1 MAKQLNVSLAFTA
14 DTSQA
19 KSQIQSLQTQLDS
32 LTKNAFANSNS
43 LGLTK
48 EIKEATGLVAQ
59 LKTQLQNATNSSGT
73 LDLSK
78 FNDSLKK
85 SQTSIADYK
94 NALIKLGPE
103 GSQAFANLASSITSA
118 EIPLRRSN
126 ALVKEFAT
134 SLANTVRWQLSSSVL
149 HGFMSTMQS
158 AYSYAQNLDKSLTD
172 IQIVTGNNADYMANF
187 ANKAN
192 EAAQALSTTTKQY
205 SDASLIFFQQG
216 LGEDEVLKRT
226 DTTIKMAQA
235 TGDSVD
241 QVSSYL
247 TAIWNNFYDGSE
259 SLEHYADIITKLGA
273 ATASSSSEI
282 AEGIQ
287 QFAGIGKTIGLSYDY
302 ATAAL
307 TTLTANTRQS
317 ATEIGNSLKTIF
329 SRFQGVKLGDTLEDG
344 VDLNKYSNA
353 LKKIGVDIIDVNG
366 EMKDM
371 DNILDETASRWDG
384 LTRAQKMAFAETAAG
399 TMQYTKLVSLM
410 DNWDDMQKNLDFAKN
425 ADGTLEKQ
433 AEIYA
438 DSWEGARKRVRA
450 AAESIYNDLLDENF
464 FKTFDNF
471 LAKMLQGIDGVID
484 GLGGLPGVLSL
495 VGAALTKTF
504 SNQIVAN
511 IENLAYTLK
520 MKTKAG
526 REEVQARRA
535 EANEAL
541 KDKMVTNTDTGTG
554 QAQATAYSTQAKLQ
568 QVMIDNAAKLNAEE
582 QKHAQLLLDI
592 SNAQG
597 QNAIEAGKALDIEKS
612 KTEAMKKNIA
622 LQVSAAGRRY
632 QKNEDGTI
640 KTNDKGESL
649 IVGTEQINNMKA
661 VATELQNMVVET
673 EKLKTL
679 STQLDGIMKSGDNQ
693 AEKTEQA
700 KAALQSYN
708 EVIQNSTQITQ
719 AAKDQFQNMITAL
732 EHGDIT
738 SKEFTDALDVFR
750 TELEYTSAGGDDLT
764 AKVTQLNRALLT
776 CGFTQK
782 EATEFS
788 AGLLT
793 QFGAEGNKAAE
804 LMEKLLALA
813 NGADFTGKKLGEMGK
828 KSASGAQI
836 FTSLSMSVMSTYS
849 VITTFKSTLDA
860 MKDGTFSFS
869 NAMSIAMSAMMAM
882 NSVTSVANALEQTH
896 IVTLIAEKAAIEGVT
911 ASYLVAAGTIGL
923 IIGAI
928 ALITI
933 GIKALINSMK
943 DTTSVEAKLRAA
955 KKATEDQKQAL
966 DDAKQSAEDLKS
978 SFDTYDSIV
987 QTLQDCTKGTDDWNE
1002 ALQGV
1007 NQSVLEILSQY
1018 PELASM
1024 VNDAGEKA
1032 IGRNEETGALE
1043 IAPWAREE
1051 ITRQENQKII
1061 DNQAAYN
1068 QASQTQRNLEV
1079 EKQREDINN
1088 NAYKTVSGIMSG
1100 ANIGNQFDSSSLTGL
1115 NTFLQD
1121 IDWSKFAGMTDVA
1134 NIIDEISSQL
1144 EAENEKL
1151 QKMSQETGIYQDQFN
1166 GLDIETDNGQTV
1178 GEIMANAILSSGLSA
1193 DLNELDTTIQNNN
1206 AITETENQAVA
1217 DMIIANNEDLRN
1229 SKNGQMLAE
1238 SGGKVYQT
1246 LYEDAVNKAVNTLKE
1261 GTDQQ
1266 ADALMK
1272 SFAEAKKLTNDTNFK
1287 YERNKDGGYDVTT
1300 TDPNDSSKTVET
1312 TYTAEQIAAITAAT
1326 DATEAFT
1333 KSLEALSDKITELES
1348 KTNKDGSEKSESQL
1362 KSDGAMASFLASQNL
1377 LGATQSEIKALQEQ
1391 ISSAQSKNGKA
1402 SGMNAFI
1409 DNMFGDGEDGKIS
1422 AETAKKYGYTTGEE
1436 MIEALEEALT
1446 NQSAAWDDVGKDWM
1460 QKVKDTMN
1468 SDDLDLSDLSVKTKQ
1483 ALGDALEKAYEASGS
1498 EGLESA
1504 KKIFQDLKPEEVES
1518 FAGALDNIDFNDT
1531 TPKQFA
1537 AALDDAGVETNFTAE
1552 ELQAFI
1558 DAMTGA
1564 GNATVDLTSKY
1575 VQNKEVID
1583 KLSDGDIISAD
1594 DFDKLDAAYQDYF
1607 VKTLDGTYKLVG
1619 AAEDLQKAV
1628 KDDYIKAFQFQ
1639 NDSLREQNKGY
1650 QTALDR
1656 GNTEQLAKVGGV
1668 NGNDNQIYQQQLD
1681 LLTAIGDQTVVNKG
1695 QLEDWSKDLKYLSPD
1710 EIKAVQEALDATGIS
1725 EQSFTD
1731 AIAANEA
1738 QIHETDLA
1746 ILNSCET
1753 LSELQQRA
1761 QEIGNS
1767 GDMISWQEYGQ
1778 VLQGI
1783 ASQYDNTSDELEK
1796 LKQAQSEYNAEIER
1810 SKDLSEE
1817 EAEQVKQVQDVKMA
1831 AIMAQVE
1838 MATIAGEAANT
1849 YGIDA
1854 DVIEAFIEQVANM
1867 DSYVDATTDD
1877 VAKLGVAYAR
1887 ANEGLNDLCDNAD
1900 KYNEVLKEIA
1910 DNGYAQAITKDTK
1923 NTKAFENSLA
1933 NLLNTSNDTAKALLS
1948 NQKNSDL
1955 LSDALKGNTT
1965 AIKALDKEARKVS
1978 AIEIGVDVDNIT
1990 GGEEA
1995 LDSLLDQIDEMPE
2008 GKEIEVAIYGDD
2020 EAENVLQNLMQ
2031 ELWDSSSSLDDFQNY
2046 LSQLD
2051 LFGDV
2056 VADTEANVNAI
2067 VGTVENAADA
2077 MNQAGYVWVSN
2088 ANGITDGLVNALQ
2101 LETDVGSETDTISTE
2116 GQTETPTPFHPV
2128 ENGSYEVHLP
2138 GGSFSQQDG
2147 GKSFTFTQNEG
2158 TTLKYTGVGWESGNT
2173 ETQTSKEETPVTG
2186 VWVRPRKGG
2195 GAGTATHTNRNVNG
2209 GGGGGRGS
2217 RGGGR
2222 RGGGGGRAT
2231 RRNSEQ
2237 KKQKVT
2243 GSDRYHKLD
2252 KQLNT
2257 LNNQYDKVS
2266 KAKDRAYGKSKLK
2279 LMDQEIK
2286 AQDKI
2291 IAKQK
2296 EYLAAAKKNLDIDR
2310 KRLQNGKTKYT
2321 DSDGQEKTVASG
2333 AKNYLGMEAKF
2344 DKDGNISNYDSL
2356 MEAARKKYNKAVD
2369 EFNKHTTDDE
2379 AAKKAMEA
2387 AKQQYDGFIKW
2398 IEQYEDTKDLIDDK
2412 TQEIIDA
2419 QNELYDKRFEQTQYV
2434 MELKIEVNDS
2444 QLKYLEYQLDNLDDT
2459 AHDVA
2464 EAIGLIGQSVDISEN
2479 KVNAYKSSLYD
2490 MLNNGNHA
2498 SLAGDKKIVDKL
2510 IAGDPKTIEKMSKEN
2525 FTDEEVKQFQT
2536 VMNGLLEE
2544 NKRLKELRESVFE
2557 RMNASFEDGVNK
2569 MDRLIDKTEHLKKV
2583 TQSYGNIV
2591 DLVGRKTLGIDTQM
2605 MKAYND
2611 SIVSQSVNTLEERR
2625 TKMETIQ
2632 SQLESSKKARD
2643 EAAAKGLEEDVKL
2656 WDKTIQQQEEAYES
2670 AQEDFMDSWE
2680 ESLQAARNAFD
2691 NNMKNSIEDFSATI
2705 GGLAGSIDALKEK
2718 WEQAKT
2724 LEEEY
2729 VPEYEKVYQLT
2740 KLTRDINK
2748 SIDETRN
2755 VKAKRQLASLQEEI
2769 VELQQKG
2776 KQLSEYDLKYLQK
2789 RYELKIAEMAL
2800 EDAQNAKSQVRMT
2813 KDSEGNFSYVYTA
2826 DEQQVADAEQSYE
2839 DKLHEM
2845 QQMNADYINKL
2856 QESMINMEAE
2866 QAQKIAEL
2874 SQLYEVGSQEYQDAL
2889 LGLQNYYGKQ
2899 MDYYKGQMENVLGNN
2914 TKLYEEDVKNYGVLT
2929 NNKAMKDEEYI
2940 GKFSQTQL
2948 AIETGYNNLESLQ
2961 SKWVG
2966 ASQNLFNQASGYAKN
2981 YSDDV
2986 NSVMNAA
2993 GTSLEGFKT
3002 KFSDSVGQAKT
3013 DSAALKTQT
3022 TEDAGAIKKAW
3033 GEVEAQ
3039 VKAFE
3044 RQYSTTI
3051 DNICKKNIKLYESL
3065 QKITQGLA
3073 GLESLDDTPD
3083 APSSNGGGG
3092 GNGNGGNPSKEPG
3105 KKKPKDNSDKAEG
3118 VAAAIWLWGDHSGW
3132 GNDPERARKLKE
3144 KGVSAAQAIINAKA
3158 ENGQLYAKYYNRMD
3172 EIRNKYSY
3180 GKFDTGG
3187 YTGDWSGEGRFAML
3201 HQKEIVLNK
3210 DDTENFLKTVDIVRQ
3225 ISDMIDLNAMSASG
3239 GLCSLFAASVNKDN
3253 NILEQNVHITA
3264 EFPNVTN
3271 KDEIL
3276 SAFDNV
3282 VNLASQY
3289 ANRKR

>member
-860 MKDGTFSFS
+860 VKDGTFSFS

-1134 NIIDEISSQL
+1134 KIIDEISSQL

-1537 AALDDAGVETNFTAE
+1537 AALDDAGVETNFTTE

-2158 TTLKYTGVGWESGNT
+2158 TTLKYTGVGWESGNA

-2209 GGGGGRGS
+2209 GGGGGGRGG

-2222 RGGGGGRAT
+2222 RGGGGGRAA

-2419 QNELYDKRFEQTQYV
+2419 QNALYDQRFEKTQYI
-2434 MELKIEVNDS
+2434 MEIKIEINDKK
-2444 QLKYLEYQLDNLDDT
+2444 LEYLEYLLDKVDDS
-2459 AHDVA
+2459 AHDAA
-2464 EAIGLIGQSVDISEN
+2464 EAIKLLGDTAQNALDERKINLQGLN
-2479 KVNAYKSSLYD
+2479 D
-2490 MLNNGNHA
+2490 MFNNGNHKNLEGKGD
-2498 SLAGDKKIVDKL
+2498 LAKKMADGDKK
-2510 IAGDPKTIEKMSKEN
+2510 TIDLLSKEN
-2525 FTDEEVKQFQT
+2525 FSDDEMKQIQD
-2536 VMNGLLEE
+2536 VMSNLLDI
-2544 NKRLKELRESVFE
+2544 NKKLREARQQVFE
-2557 RMNASFEDGVNK
+2557 KMDNAFEDSVDK
-2569 MDRLIDKTEHLKKV
+2569 MDRLIDKQKHIQAMTE
-2583 TQSYGNIV
+2583 SYGNIV
-2591 DLVGRKTLGIDTQM
+2591 DIVGKKSLGITSEM
-2605 MKAYND
+2605 MKTYNANKVKQATNLLAE
-2611 SIVSQSVNTLEERR
+2611 SK
-2625 TKMETIQ
+2625 TKM
-2632 SQLESSKKARD
+2632 D
-2643 EAAAKGLEEDVKL
+2643 
-2656 WDKTIQQQEEAYES
+2656 TIQQQLDAAQAARDRAMKAGHTEDVKMWDES
-2670 AQEDFMDSWE
+2670 IKNMEDELQNAQEDFMSNWE
-2680 ESLQAARNAFD
+2680 NALQAARDAFD
-2691 NNMKNSIEDFSATI
+2691 NNVDNMVDDFSTKI
-2705 GGLAGSIDALKEK
+2705 GGLTGSIAALQEK
-2718 WEQAKT
+2718 WDQSKT

-2729 VPEYEKVYQLT
+2729 VPQYEKIYQLT

-2748 SIDETRN
+2748 SIDETKN
-2755 VKAKRQLASLQEEI
+2755 VKAKRELASLQEEI
-2769 VELQQKG
+2769 NGLQSDSK
-2776 KQLSEYDLKYLQK
+2776 KMSEYDLEYLQK

-2826 DEQQVADAEQSYE
+2826 DEQQVAEAEQSYE

-2845 QQMNADYINKL
+2845 QQMNAEYINTL
-2856 QESMINMEAE
+2856 QENMIKMEQE
-2866 QAQKIAEL
+2866 QAEKIAEL
-2874 SQLYEVGSQEYQDAL
+2874 SELYEVGSQEYQDAL
-2889 LGLQNYYGKQ
+2889 ANLQKYYGEQ
-2899 MDYYKGQMENVLGNN
+2899 LDYYGSQMNNVLSNN
-2914 TKLYEEDVKNYGVLT
+2914 TDLYENDVKRYGELT
-2929 NNKAMKDEEYI
+2929 NNKAMADEKYI
-2940 GKFSQTQL
+2940 GDFSQTQL
-2948 AIETGYNNLESLQ
+2948 SVATGYENMEDLQ
-2961 SKWVG
+2961 DNW
-2966 ASQNLFNQASGYAKN
+2966 NQAAKDMYSQVGQAADDYAIQN
-2981 YSDDV
+2981 ELA
-2986 NSVMNAA
+2986 MEAA
-2993 GTSLEGFKT
+2993 GTTMDDYANTMSNDISQIT
-3002 KFSDSVGQAKT
+3002 T
-3013 DSAALKTQT
+3013 DSDNLR
-3022 TEDAGAIKKAW
+3022 TEMDDTAEQINSDFDTVI
-3033 GEVEAQ
+3033 ES

-3044 RQYSTTI
+3044 DQYSDSI
-3051 DNICKKNIKLYESL
+3051 DAIVQSNEELYESFL
-3065 QKITQGLA
+3065 KVVQAHSKFKAVTNDNKGSD
-3073 GLESLDDTPD
+3073 GDTD
-3083 APSSNGGGG
+3083 GGNNGGQTPTQP
-3092 GNGNGGNPSKEPG
+3092 NKN
-3105 KKKPKDNSDKAEG
+3105 KPKDNSSKAEG
-3118 VAAAIWLWGDHSGW
+3118 VAAAIWIWGDHSGW
-3132 GNDPERARKLKE
+3132 GDDPERARKLKE

-3158 ENGQLYAKYYNRMD
+3158 ENGWLYNKYWDKRF
-3172 EIRNKYSY
+3172 EVRNKYSY

-3239 GLCSLFAASVNKDN
+3239 GLGSLFAASVNKDN
-3253 NILEQNVHITA
+3253 DILEQNVHITA

>member
-134 SLANTVRWQLSSSVL
+134 SLANTVRWQLSSSIL

-192 EAAQALSTTTKQY
+192 EAAQALSTTTKNY

-353 LKKIGVDIIDVNG
+353 LKKVGVDIIDVNG
-366 EMKDM
+366 DMKDM
-371 DNILDETASRWDG
+371 DTILDETASRWDG

-622 LQVSAAGRRY
+622 LQVSAAGKRY

-649 IVGTEQINNMKA
+649 IVSTEQINNMKA

-673 EKLKTL
+673 EKLKSL

-719 AAKDQFQNMITAL
+719 AAKDQFQNMITSL

-764 AKVTQLNRALLT
+764 TKVTQLNRALLT

-793 QFGAEGNKAAE
+793 QFEAEGNKAAE

-813 NGADFTGKKLGEMGK
+813 HGADFTGKKLGEMGK

-860 MKDGTFSFS
+860 VKDGTFSFS

-923 IIGAI
+923 IVGAI

-943 DTTSVEAKLRAA
+943 DTTSVEAKLRVA

-987 QTLQDCTKGTDDWNE
+987 QTLQDCTKGTNDWND

-1051 ITRQENQKII
+1051 ITHQENQKII

-1088 NAYKTVSGIMSG
+1088 NAYKTVSGVMSG
-1100 ANIGNQFDSSSLTGL
+1100 SNIGNQFDSSSLTGL

-1144 EAENEKL
+1144 EVENEKL

-1217 DMIIANNEDLRN
+1217 DMIIANNEGLRN

-1391 ISSAQSKNGKA
+1391 ISSAQSKDGKA

-1409 DNMFGDGEDGKIS
+1409 DNMFGNGEDGKIS

-1436 MIEALEEALT
+1436 MIDALEEALT
-1446 NQSAAWDDVGKDWM
+1446 NQSAAWDDVGKNWM
-1460 QKVKDTMN
+1460 QKVKDAMN

-1537 AALDDAGVETNFTAE
+1537 AALDDAGVETNFTTE

-1558 DAMTGA
+1558 DSMSGA
-1564 GNATVDLTSKY
+1564 GNATKDLTSQY
-1575 VQNKEVID
+1575 AQNKEVVD

-1594 DFDKLDAAYQDYF
+1594 DFNKLDAEYQDYF
-1607 VKTLDGTYKLVG
+1607 ARMLDGTYKLVG
-1619 AAEDLQKAV
+1619 GAEALQQAL
-1628 KDDYIKAFQFQ
+1628 KDDYTKAFKAQ
-1639 NDSLREQNKGY
+1639 NNDLRDENSQIQNTIDSGNVDKLK
-1650 QTALDR
+1650 TA
-1656 GNTEQLAKVGGV
+1656 GGTGQASDFDSSV
-1668 NGNDNQIYQQQLD
+1668 LQQQLD
-1681 LLTAIGDQTVVNKG
+1681 LLTAIGDQEVVNKG
-1695 QLEDWSKDLKYLSPD
+1695 QIEAWQDSIRNGTDIQATLDG
-1710 EIKAVQEALDATGIS
+1710 VQQALDATGVS
-1725 EQSFTD
+1725 ETALND
-1731 AIAANEA
+1731 LMAANEA
-1738 QIHETDLA
+1738 QIHSTDLA
-1746 ILNSCET
+1746 LLNSCDSVNQLNDAYREM
-1753 LSELQQRA
+1753 QA
-1761 QEIGNS
+1761 Q
-1767 GDMISWQEYGQ
+1767 GDSISFEEYGQ
-1778 VLQGI
+1778 ALQNL
-1783 ASQYDNTSDELEK
+1783 ASNYDSCTEALNNYRAALNSGNEEK
-1796 LKQAQSEYNAEIER
+1796 MNAAMYDMQVATGAAENAEKYDMDAER
-1810 SKDLSEE
+1810 IQMMADSYKDYVQTLKSVKSG
-1817 EAEQVKQVQDVKMA
+1817 EADA
-1831 AIMAQVE
+1831 AE
-1838 MATIAGEAANT
+1838 MATDLATRDLRLNEGIEDLYDNWDDYQDILDEVNKCGKENKDVIKKQIAASEDLSDTFVSLRKNTAKLLNTNEDAFGDDFVIDNLDDIKKAAEGDEDALVRLQEAADKEIALQLDNSGVLDT
-1849 YGIDA
+1849 LGLTTDEVANWAANLPEGEINVDEDPYLQKLVWAMQMAGMAQEDIESKLSAMGIDVDLTPLDQSLNDA
-1854 DVIEAFIEQVANM
+1854 VASAGMTGDAMAENLSL
-1867 DSYVDATTDD
+1867 DSTAVTQQIDASDTKQAVGWDATTDMVTAEGSVTNIKQTD
-1877 VAKLGVAYAR
+1877 KGGVEKLG
-1887 ANEGLNDLCDNAD
+1887 DIP
-1900 KYNEVLKEIA
+1900 LKMSFPTVHVTP
-1910 DNGYAQAITKDTK
+1910 Q
-1923 NTKAFENSLA
+1923 KA
-1933 NLLNTSNDTAKALLS
+1933 
-1948 NQKNSDL
+1948 
-1955 LSDALKGNTT
+1955 
-1965 AIKALDKEARKVS
+1965 
-1978 AIEIGVDVDNIT
+1978 
-1990 GGEEA
+1990 
-1995 LDSLLDQIDEMPE
+1995 
-2008 GKEIEVAIYGDD
+2008 
-2020 EAENVLQNLMQ
+2020 
-2031 ELWDSSSSLDDFQNY
+2031 
-2046 LSQLD
+2046 
-2051 LFGDV
+2051 
-2056 VADTEANVNAI
+2056 
-2067 VGTVENAADA
+2067 
-2077 MNQAGYVWVSN
+2077 
-2088 ANGITDGLVNALQ
+2088 
-2101 LETDVGSETDTISTE
+2101 
-2116 GQTETPTPFHPV
+2116 
-2128 ENGSYEVHLP
+2128 
-2138 GGSFSQQDG
+2138 
-2147 GKSFTFTQNEG
+2147 
-2158 TTLKYTGVGWESGNT
+2158 
-2173 ETQTSKEETPVTG
+2173 EETEEKTLTAPALEVKSAHKTS
-2186 VWVRPRKGG
+2186 GG
-2195 GAGTATHTNRNVNG
+2195 NISHANSSGGRAARGGG
-2209 GGGGGRGS
+2209 GGGGGRRGGG
-2217 RGGGR
+2217 GGGR
-2222 RGGGGGRAT
+2222 RGGGGGRAA

-2237 KKQKVT
+2237 MKKP
-2243 GSDRYHKLD
+2243 SEEIERYHTIG
-2252 KQLNT
+2252 KQLDSLT
-2257 LNNQYDKVS
+2257 KQYDKIS
-2266 KAKDRAYGKSKLK
+2266 KAKDRAYGTSKVK
-2279 LMDQEIK
+2279 LMDQEIAK
-2286 AQDKI
+2286 QKQI

-2296 EYLAAAKKNLDIDR
+2296 EYLKAAKENLKLDKKN
-2310 KRLQNGKTKYT
+2310 LQNGKTKYV
-2321 DSDGQEKTVASG
+2321 DSNGNQQTIASG
-2333 AKNYLGMEAKF
+2333 AKNYLGKSALF
-2344 DKDGNISNYDSL
+2344 DKDGNITNYEEL
-2356 MEAARKKYNKAVD
+2356 MKAAVKKYNDAVK
-2369 EFNKHTTDDE
+2369 EFNQHTTDDE
-2379 AAKKAMEA
+2379 AAKAQFEV
-2387 AKQQYDGFIKW
+2387 AKQQYEGFTGWLK
-2398 IEQYEDTKDLIDDK
+2398 QYEETNELIADK
-2412 TQEIIDA
+2412 AQDVIDA
-2419 QNELYDKRFEQTQYV
+2419 ENELYDQRFEKTQYI
-2434 MELKIEVNDS
+2434 MEIKIEVNDKK
-2444 QLKYLEYQLDNLDDT
+2444 LEYLEYLLDKVDDS
-2459 AHDVA
+2459 AHDAA
-2464 EAIGLIGQSVDISEN
+2464 EAIKLLGDTVQNALDERKINLQGLN
-2479 KVNAYKSSLYD
+2479 D
-2490 MLNNGNHA
+2490 MFNNGNHKNLEGKGD
-2498 SLAGDKKIVDKL
+2498 LAKKMADGDKN
-2510 IAGDPKTIEKMSKEN
+2510 TIDLLSKEN
-2525 FTDEEVKQFQT
+2525 FSDDEMKQIQD
-2536 VMNGLLEE
+2536 VMSNLLDI
-2544 NKRLKELRESVFE
+2544 NKKLREARQQVFE
-2557 RMNASFEDGVNK
+2557 KMDDAFEDSVDK
-2569 MDRLIDKTEHLKKV
+2569 MDRLIDKQKHIQAMTE
-2583 TQSYGNIV
+2583 SYGNIV
-2591 DLVGRKTLGIDTQM
+2591 DIVGKKSLGITSEM
-2605 MKAYND
+2605 MKTYNANKVKQATNLLAE
-2611 SIVSQSVNTLEERR
+2611 SK
-2625 TKMETIQ
+2625 TKM
-2632 SQLESSKKARD
+2632 D
-2643 EAAAKGLEEDVKL
+2643 
-2656 WDKTIQQQEEAYES
+2656 TIQQQLDAAQAARDRAMKAGHTEDVKMWDES
-2670 AQEDFMDSWE
+2670 IKNMEDELQNAQEDFMSNWE
-2680 ESLQAARNAFD
+2680 DALQAARDAFD
-2691 NNMKNSIEDFSATI
+2691 NNVDNMVDDFSTKI
-2705 GGLAGSIDALKEK
+2705 GGLTGSIAALQEK
-2718 WEQAKT
+2718 WDQSKT

-2729 VPEYEKVYQLT
+2729 VPQYEKIYQLT

-2748 SIDETRN
+2748 SIDETKN
-2755 VKAKRQLASLQEEI
+2755 VKAKRELASLQEEI
-2769 VELQQKG
+2769 NGLQSDSK
-2776 KQLSEYDLKYLQK
+2776 KMSEYDLEYLQK

-2826 DEQQVADAEQSYE
+2826 DEQQVAEAEQSYE

-2845 QQMNADYINKL
+2845 QRMNAEYINTL
-2856 QESMINMEAE
+2856 QENMIKMEQE
-2866 QAQKIAEL
+2866 QAEKIAEL
-2874 SQLYEVGSQEYQDAL
+2874 SELYEVGSQEYQDAL
-2889 LGLQNYYGKQ
+2889 ANLQKYYGEQ
-2899 MDYYKGQMENVLGNN
+2899 LDYYGSQMNNVLSNN
-2914 TKLYEEDVKNYGVLT
+2914 TNLYENDVKRYGELT
-2929 NNKAMKDEEYI
+2929 NNKAMADEKYI
-2940 GKFSQTQL
+2940 GDFSQTQL
-2948 AIETGYNNLESLQ
+2948 SVATGYENMEDLQ
-2961 SKWVG
+2961 DNW
-2966 ASQNLFNQASGYAKN
+2966 NQAAKDMYSQVGQAADDYATQN
-2981 YSDDV
+2981 ELA
-2986 NSVMNAA
+2986 MEAA
-2993 GTSLEGFKT
+2993 GTTMDDYANTMSNDISQIT
-3002 KFSDSVGQAKT
+3002 T
-3013 DSAALKTQT
+3013 DSDNLR
-3022 TEDAGAIKKAW
+3022 TEMDDTAEQINSDFDTVI
-3033 GEVEAQ
+3033 ES

-3044 RQYSTTI
+3044 DQYSDSI
-3051 DNICKKNIKLYESL
+3051 DAIVQSNEELYESFL
-3065 QKITQGLA
+3065 KVVQAHSKFKAVTNDNKGSD
-3073 GLESLDDTPD
+3073 GDTD
-3083 APSSNGGGG
+3083 VGNNGGQTPTQP
-3092 GNGNGGNPSKEPG
+3092 NKN
-3105 KKKPKDNSDKAEG
+3105 KPKDNSSKAEG
-3118 VAAAIWLWGDHSGW
+3118 VAAAIWIWGDHSGW
-3132 GNDPERARKLKE
+3132 GDDPERARKLKE

-3158 ENGQLYAKYYNRMD
+3158 ENGWLYNKYWDKRF
-3172 EIRNKYSY
+3172 EVRNKYSY

-3239 GLCSLFAASVNKDN
+3239 GLGSLFAASVNKDN
-3253 NILEQNVHITA
+3253 DILEQNVHITA

>member
-14 DTSQA
+14 DTGQA
-19 KSQIQSLQTQLDS
+19 KAQIQDLQSQ
-32 LTKNAFANSNS
+32 LTKLATLNKPNNTNGFMMTSE
-43 LGLTK
+43 L
-48 EIKEATGLVAQ
+48 KEAAKAAQDLKNKLQAATDVNTGKLN
-59 LKTQLQNATNSSGT
+59 LDT
-73 LDLSK
+73 LSQSLSK
-78 FNDSLKK
+78 SGKSLETYRK
-85 SQTSIADYK
+85 
-94 NALIKLGPE
+94 ALSNLGPA
-103 GSQAFANLASSITSA
+103 GDQAFASLATSIQKA
-118 EIPLRRSN
+118 EVPLKTTN
-126 ALVKEFAT
+126 KLLDEFKT
-134 SLANTVRWQLSSSVL
+134 SLANTVRWQLSSSML
-149 HGFMSTMQS
+149 HGFLGSLQS
-158 AYSYAQNLDKSLTD
+158 AFSYAQNLNKSLTD
-172 IQIVTGNNADYMANF
+172 IQIVTGNSSDYMANF
-187 ANKAN
+187 AEEANK
-192 EAAQALSTTTKQY
+192 AAQALSTTTKNY

-216 LGEDEVLKRT
+216 LNDDEVAKRT
-226 DTTIKMAQA
+226 ETTIKMAQA
-235 TGDSVD
+235 TGDNVD

-282 AEGIQ
+282 AEGLQ
-287 QFAGIGKTIGLSYDY
+287 QFAGIGNTIGLSYDY

-353 LKKIGVDIIDVNG
+353 LKKVGVDIIDVNG
-366 EMKDM
+366 DMKDM
-371 DNILDETASRWDG
+371 DTILDETADHWGG
-384 LTRAQKMAFAETAAG
+384 LSRAQKMAFAETAAG
-399 TMQYTKLVSLM
+399 TMQYTKLVALM
-410 DNWDDMQKNLDFAKN
+410 DHWDDMKQNLAFAQD
-425 ADGTLEKQ
+425 ADGTLDEQ

-438 DSWEGARKRVRA
+438 ESWEAAQKRVRA
-450 AAESIYNDLLDENF
+450 AWEAIWNDLINDDFFITLLDGAE
-464 FKTFDNF
+464 DA
-471 LAKMLQGIDGVID
+471 LHAIDDIIDSMGGLRGVI
-484 GLGGLPGVLSL
+484 LL
-495 VGAALTKTF
+495 VGNALTTVFSKEIAGEINRLAGNIRISTGAAKENSTKLKQDA
-504 SNQIVAN
+504 SNQIR
-511 IENLAYTLK
+511 K
-520 MKTKAG
+520 MTSDSVDSSTG
-526 REEVQARRA
+526 
-535 EANEAL
+535 EA
-541 KDKMVTNTDTGTG
+541 MNTV
-554 QAQATAYSTQAKLQ
+554 YSTQANLQ
-568 QVMIDNAAKLNAEE
+568 DQLIAKADQLSAERKE
-582 QKHAQLLLDI
+582 ELQGLLDI
-592 SNAQG
+592 NSALG
-597 QNAIEAGKALDIEKS
+597 QEIILSGKAADAAKRQVKNQQELLAGKMRRAGVAGANDKLDNFTSRMESVGKLKANSSNVLESLEKTSEQIKNNVDEASKISLAPLESSFSRMKNAAMGIESQLTKESSTDLMATIEKAENMVKAGKDETGKWFEPS
-612 KTEAMKKNIA
+612 KEDLQEMITYLQHIQSLTDEANDNIMNKAPGTEETRAAVENLGDEAFLAGQKIEQASQQNDHYVESSDN
-622 LQVSAAGRRY
+622 VSDSINDTTGSFSDFG
-632 QKNEDGTI
+632 QKAITVANTITTTIMVVTNLSSAISNLSNSDMSWGERITGLLGTI
-640 KTNDKGESL
+640 LTMAPIVISNIVQIKATFGGLSGLIGALKGDFLSL
-649 IVGTEQINNMKA
+649 GSAIAG
-661 VATELQNMVVET
+661 VV
-673 EKLKTL
+673 
-679 STQLDGIMKSGDNQ
+679 
-693 AEKTEQA
+693 
-700 KAALQSYN
+700 
-708 EVIQNSTQITQ
+708 
-719 AAKDQFQNMITAL
+719 
-732 EHGDIT
+732 
-738 SKEFTDALDVFR
+738 
-750 TELEYTSAGGDDLT
+750 
-764 AKVTQLNRALLT
+764 
-776 CGFTQK
+776 
-782 EATEFS
+782 
-788 AGLLT
+788 
-793 QFGAEGNKAAE
+793 
-804 LMEKLLALA
+804 
-813 NGADFTGKKLGEMGK
+813 
-828 KSASGAQI
+828 
-836 FTSLSMSVMSTYS
+836 
-849 VITTFKSTLDA
+849 TT
-860 MKDGTFSFS
+860 
-869 NAMSIAMSAMMAM
+869 I
-882 NSVTSVANALEQTH
+882 
-896 IVTLIAEKAAIEGVT
+896 
-911 ASYLVAAGTIGL
+911 AGTIGVVATVTL
-923 IIGAI
+923 GLAALATVIGAI
-928 ALITI
+928 IVIANRPISL
-933 GIKALINSMK
+933 KEQL
-943 DTTSVEAKLRAA
+943 EE
-955 KKATEDQKQAL
+955 ATEAANQAKQGL
-966 DDAKQSAEDLKS
+966 QDAKTAAQDLETAFS
-978 SFDTYDSIV
+978 GYD
-987 QTLQDCTKGTDDWNE
+987 
-1002 ALQGV
+1002 
-1007 NQSVLEILSQY
+1007 SVLETLNSCTQGTQEWRDALLGVNESVIDILSNAPQ
-1018 PELASM
+1018 LASM
-1024 VNDAGEKA
+1024 TNDAGESA
-1032 IGRNEETGALE
+1032 IYRDEKGALA
-1043 IAPWAREE
+1043 IHDWAREQVTHNANQEKINAQAAVYQTDQNKRDLQEQQDYQDIVNKLYGESIGQAFLDAVQDNVVDLKELVGKTTDEMVDYMKDNIKETDSFKNSNVNEEQLTTELQDVVE
-1051 ITRQENQKII
+1051 ILSSSGILSDLQELQNTISVNAKTKDTENQALANMLIANNPELSKSKYA
-1061 DNQAAYN
+1061 DVLSESGGDVYKNAYN
-1068 QASQTQRNLEV
+1068 
-1079 EKQREDINN
+1079 D
-1088 NAYKTVSGIMSG
+1088 AYKDALNNITDREGITGDTGTKNAIETM
-1100 ANIGNQFDSSSLTGL
+1100 AKYASLTGL
-1115 NTFLQD
+1115 DKDDNYEVSD
-1121 IDWSKFAGMTDVA
+1121 YKRNGDV
-1134 NIIDEISSQL
+1134 EI
-1144 EAENEKL
+1144 
-1151 QKMSQETGIYQDQFN
+1151 QKTGD
-1166 GLDIETDNGQTV
+1166 D
-1178 GEIMANAILSSGLSA
+1178 GE
-1193 DLNELDTTIQNNN
+1193 
-1206 AITETENQAVA
+1206 
-1217 DMIIANNEDLRN
+1217 
-1229 SKNGQMLAE
+1229 
-1238 SGGKVYQT
+1238 
-1246 LYEDAVNKAVNTLKE
+1246 
-1261 GTDQQ
+1261 
-1266 ADALMK
+1266 
-1272 SFAEAKKLTNDTNFK
+1272 
-1287 YERNKDGGYDVTT
+1287 VTT
-1300 TDPNDSSKTVET
+1300 DTIK
-1312 TYTAEQIAAITAAT
+1312 AEVIASLVAASEAT
-1326 DATEAFT
+1326 DKFT
-1333 KSLEALSDKITELES
+1333 ASLDALSDKISELES
-1348 KTNKDGSEKSESQL
+1348 NKNKDSSEKSESQQ
-1362 KSDGAMASFLASQNL
+1362 KSDNAMASFLTSQDL
-1377 LGATQSEIKALQEQ
+1377 LDATQSEIAALKEQ
-1391 ISSAQSKNGKA
+1391 MKNATAKDGTK
-1402 SGMNAFI
+1402 GEGAFI
-1409 DNMFGDGEDGKIS
+1409 DNMFGDGKDGKIS
-1422 AETAKKYGYTTGEE
+1422 DETAQKYGYETGQE
-1436 MIEALEEALT
+1436 MISAIQQAIQD
-1446 NQSAAWDDVGKDWM
+1446 QSDAWGDIGKGWM
-1460 QKVKDTMN
+1460 KTVQDAMDPEKGG
-1468 SDDLDLSDLSVKTKQ
+1468 LDLSELSVNEKK
-1483 ALGDALEKAYEASGS
+1483 AIGDALNTAFKNEGS
-1498 EGLESA
+1498 EGLEAA
-1504 KKIFQDLKPEEVES
+1504 KNLLSDLPTDKISE
-1518 FAGALDNIDFNDT
+1518 FANVITDIPFDST
-1531 TPKQFA
+1531 TPSEFA
-1537 AALDDAGVETNFTAE
+1537 KTLSDAGIKTNATTE

-1558 DAMTGA
+1558 DAMSGA
-1564 GNATVDLTSKY
+1564 GNVTKDLTSQYAK
-1575 VQNKEVID
+1575 NKEVVD

-1594 DFDKLDAAYQDYF
+1594 DFNKLDAEYQDYF
-1607 VKTLDGTYKLVG
+1607 TRMLDGTYKLVG
-1619 AAEDLQKAV
+1619 GAEALQQAL
-1628 KDDYIKAFQFQ
+1628 KDDYTKAFKAQ
-1639 NDSLREQNKGY
+1639 NNDLRDENSQIQNTIDSDNVDRLK
-1650 QTALDR
+1650 TA
-1656 GNTEQLAKVGGV
+1656 GGTGQASDFDSTV
-1668 NGNDNQIYQQQLD
+1668 LQQQLD
-1681 LLTAIGDQTVVNKG
+1681 LLTAIGDQEVVNKG
-1695 QLEDWSKDLKYLSPD
+1695 QIEAWQDSIRNGTDIQATLDG
-1710 EIKAVQEALDATGIS
+1710 VQQALDATGVS
-1725 EQSFTD
+1725 ETALND
-1731 AIAANEA
+1731 LMAANEA
-1738 QIHETDLA
+1738 QIHSTDLA
-1746 ILNSCET
+1746 LLNSCDSVNQLNDTYREM
-1753 LSELQQRA
+1753 QA
-1761 QEIGNS
+1761 Q
-1767 GDMISWQEYGQ
+1767 GDSISFEEYGQ
-1778 VLQGI
+1778 ALQNL
-1783 ASQYDNTSDELEK
+1783 ASNYDSCTEALNNYRAALNSGNEEK
-1796 LKQAQSEYNAEIER
+1796 MNAAMYDMQVATGAAENAEKYDMDAER
-1810 SKDLSEE
+1810 IQMMADSYKDYVQTLDSVKSG
-1817 EAEQVKQVQDVKMA
+1817 EADA
-1831 AIMAQVE
+1831 AE
-1838 MATIAGEAANT
+1838 MATDLATRDLRLNEGIEDLYDNWDDYQDILDEVNKCGKENKDTIKQQISASEDLSDTFVSLRKNTAKLLNTNEDTFGDDFIIDNLDDIKAAAEGDEDALVRLQEAADKEIALQLDNSGVLDT
-1849 YGIDA
+1849 LGLTTDEVANWAANLPEGEINVDEDPYLQKLVWAMQMAGMAQEDIESKLSAMGIDVDLTPLDQSLNDA
-1854 DVIEAFIEQVANM
+1854 VASAGMTGDAMAENLSLDSTAVTQQVDASDTKTAVGWN
-1867 DSYVDATTDD
+1867 ATTDM
-1877 VAKLGVAYAR
+1877 V
-1887 ANEGLNDLCDNAD
+1887 
-1900 KYNEVLKEIA
+1900 
-1910 DNGYAQAITKDTK
+1910 
-1923 NTKAFENSLA
+1923 
-1933 NLLNTSNDTAKALLS
+1933 
-1948 NQKNSDL
+1948 
-1955 LSDALKGNTT
+1955 
-1965 AIKALDKEARKVS
+1965 
-1978 AIEIGVDVDNIT
+1978 
-1990 GGEEA
+1990 
-1995 LDSLLDQIDEMPE
+1995 
-2008 GKEIEVAIYGDD
+2008 
-2020 EAENVLQNLMQ
+2020 EAEGSVTNIKQTDKGGV
-2031 ELWDSSSSLDDFQNY
+2031 E
-2046 LSQLD
+2046 SQGEIPLKMS
-2051 LFGDV
+2051 FPTV
-2056 VADTEANVNAI
+2056 HVTPQKEEETEEKTLTAP
-2067 VGTVENAADA
+2067 
-2077 MNQAGYVWVSN
+2077 
-2088 ANGITDGLVNALQ
+2088 ALQ
-2101 LETDVGSETDTISTE
+2101 VKSAHKTS
-2116 GQTETPTPFHPV
+2116 
-2128 ENGSYEVHLP
+2128 
-2138 GGSFSQQDG
+2138 G
-2147 GKSFTFTQNEG
+2147 GKISHANS
-2158 TTLKYTGVGWESGNT
+2158 SGGRAAAAKPK
-2173 ETQTSKEETPVTG
+2173 S
-2186 VWVRPRKGG
+2186 
-2195 GAGTATHTNRNVNG
+2195 
-2209 GGGGGRGS
+2209 GGGGGRRGPRSSGS
-2217 RGGGR
+2217 Q
-2222 RGGGGGRAT
+2222 RAA

-2237 KKQKVT
+2237 YKKPK
-2243 GSDRYHKLD
+2243 DEIERYHTIG
-2252 KQLNT
+2252 KQLDS
-2257 LNNQYDKVS
+2257 LSKQYDKIS

-2279 LMDQEIK
+2279 LMDQEIAK
-2286 AQDKI
+2286 QKQI

-2296 EYLAAAKKNLDIDR
+2296 EYLKAAKRNLAID
-2310 KRLQNGKTKYT
+2310 KKHLQNGKTSYT
-2321 DSDGQEKTVASG
+2321 DANGKKQTVASG
-2333 AKNYLGMEAKF
+2333 AKNYLGMDAKF
-2344 DKDGNISNYDSL
+2344 GADGTLNNYEEL
-2356 MEAARKKYNKAVD
+2356 MKAAIAKYNAAVK
-2369 EFNKHTTDDE
+2369 EFNQHNTDDE
-2379 AAKKAMEA
+2379 AAKLKMEA
-2387 AKQQYDGFIKW
+2387 AKQQYESFVDWVK
-2398 IEQYEDTKDLIDDK
+2398 QYEETNELVRDK
-2412 TQEIIDA
+2412 AQEIIDA
-2419 QNELYDKRFEQTQYV
+2419 ENELYDKRFEQTQYV

-3033 GEVEAQ
+3033 GEVEVQ

-3239 GLCSLFAASVNKDN
+3239 GLGSLFAASVNKDN

>member
-118 EIPLRRSN
+118 EIPLKRSN

-134 SLANTVRWQLSSSVL
+134 SLANTARWQLSSSIL
-149 HGFMSTMQS
+149 HGFISTMQS

-425 ADGTLEKQ
+425 ADGTLEEQ

-438 DSWEGARKRVRA
+438 DSWEGARKRIRA

-541 KDKMVTNTDTGTG
+541 KDKMVTNTDTSTG

-612 KTEAMKKNIA
+612 KTEEMKKNIA
-622 LQVSAAGRRY
+622 LQVSAAGKRY
-632 QKNEDGTI
+632 QKNEDGTT

-708 EVIQNSTQITQ
+708 EVVQNSTQITQ

-782 EATEFS
+782 EATKFS

-813 NGADFTGKKLGEMGK
+813 NGADFAGKKLGEMGK

-860 MKDGTFSFS
+860 VKDGTFSFS
-869 NAMSIAMSAMMAM
+869 NAMSIAMSAMMAI

-911 ASYLVAAGTIGL
+911 ASYLVAAGAMGL
-923 IIGAI
+923 IVGAI

-1079 EKQREDINN
+1079 KKQREDINN
-1088 NAYKTVSGIMSG
+1088 NTYKTVSGIMSG
-1100 ANIGNQFDSSSLTGL
+1100 SNISTQFDSSSLTGL

-1362 KSDGAMASFLASQNL
+1362 KSDGAMASFLTSQNL

-1436 MIEALEEALT
+1436 MMEALEEALT

-1460 QKVKDTMN
+1460 QKVKDAMN

-1537 AALDDAGVETNFTAE
+1537 AALDDAGVETNFTTE

-1558 DAMTGA
+1558 DAMSGA
-1564 GNATVDLTSKY
+1564 GNATKDLTSQYAK
-1575 VQNKEVID
+1575 NKEVID
-1583 KLSDGDIISAD
+1583 KLSDGDTISAD
-1594 DFDKLDAAYQDYF
+1594 DFNELDAEYQDYF
-1607 VKTLDGTYKLVG
+1607 ARMLDGTYKLVG
-1619 AAEDLQKAV
+1619 GAEALQQAL
-1628 KDDYIKAFQFQ
+1628 KDDYTKAFKAQ
-1639 NDSLREQNKGY
+1639 NNDLRDEN
-1650 QTALDR
+1650 
-1656 GNTEQLAKVGGV
+1656 
-1668 NGNDNQIYQQQLD
+1668 NQIQNTIDSGNVDKLKTAGGTGQASDFDSSVLQQQLD
-1681 LLTAIGDQTVVNKG
+1681 LLTAIGDQEVVNKG
-1695 QLEDWSKDLKYLSPD
+1695 Q
-1710 EIKAVQEALDATGIS
+1710 IKEWQDSIRDGTDIQATLDGVQQALDATGIS
-1725 EQSFTD
+1725 ETALND
-1731 AIAANEA
+1731 LMAANEA
-1738 QIHETDLA
+1738 QIHSTDLA
-1746 ILNSCET
+1746 LLNSCDSVNQLNDAYREM
-1753 LSELQQRA
+1753 QA
-1761 QEIGNS
+1761 Q
-1767 GDMISWQEYGQ
+1767 GDSISFEEYGQ
-1778 VLQGI
+1778 ALQALAGN
-1783 ASQYDNTSDELEK
+1783 YDSCTEALNNYRAALNSGNEEK
-1796 LKQAQSEYNAEIER
+1796 MNAAMYDLQVAAGAAENAEKYDMDAER
-1810 SKDLSEE
+1810 IQLMADSYKDYVQTLKSVQSG
-1817 EAEQVKQVQDVKMA
+1817 EADA
-1831 AIMAQVE
+1831 AE
-1838 MATIAGEAANT
+1838 MATDLATRDLRLNEGIEDLYDNWDDYQDILDEVNRCGKENKDVIKKQIAASEDLSDTFASLRKNTAKLLNTNEDAFGDDFVIDNLDDIKAAAEGDEDALVRLQKAADKEIAIQLDDSGVTDILGQSADEIADWAANLPEGELELKEEQ
-1849 YGIDA
+1849 YLQQLVWAMQMAGMAQDDIESKLSGMGIDVDLTPLDQSLNDAIASAGTTGDAMA
-1854 DVIEAFIEQVANM
+1854 DNLSL
-1867 DSYVDATTDD
+1867 DSTAVTQKVDASDTKQAVGWDATTDMVTAEGSVTNIKQTD
-1877 VAKLGVAYAR
+1877 KGGVEKLGDIPLRMSFPTVHVTPQKQ
-1887 ANEGLNDLCDNAD
+1887 EETEEKTL
-1900 KYNEVLKEIA
+1900 
-1910 DNGYAQAITKDTK
+1910 
-1923 NTKAFENSLA
+1923 
-1933 NLLNTSNDTAKALLS
+1933 TA
-1948 NQKNSDL
+1948 
-1955 LSDALKGNTT
+1955 
-1965 AIKALDKEARKVS
+1965 
-1978 AIEIGVDVDNIT
+1978 
-1990 GGEEA
+1990 
-1995 LDSLLDQIDEMPE
+1995 P
-2008 GKEIEVAIYGDD
+2008 
-2020 EAENVLQNLMQ
+2020 
-2031 ELWDSSSSLDDFQNY
+2031 
-2046 LSQLD
+2046 
-2051 LFGDV
+2051 
-2056 VADTEANVNAI
+2056 
-2067 VGTVENAADA
+2067 
-2077 MNQAGYVWVSN
+2077 
-2088 ANGITDGLVNALQ
+2088 ALQ
-2101 LETDVGSETDTISTE
+2101 VKSAHKTSGGNIS
-2116 GQTETPTPFHPV
+2116 HA
-2128 ENGSYEVHLP
+2128 NSS
-2138 GGSFSQQDG
+2138 GG
-2147 GKSFTFTQNEG
+2147 
-2158 TTLKYTGVGWESGNT
+2158 
-2173 ETQTSKEETPVTG
+2173 
-2186 VWVRPRKGG
+2186 RAAR
-2195 GAGTATHTNRNVNG
+2195 G
-2209 GGGGGRGS
+2209 GGGG
-2217 RGGGR
+2217 GGGR
-2222 RGGGGGRAT
+2222 RGGGGGRRGGGGGGRAA

-2237 KKQKVT
+2237 MKKPK
-2243 GSDRYHKLD
+2243 DEIERYHTIS
-2252 KQLNT
+2252 KQLDSLT
-2257 LNNQYDKVS
+2257 KQYDKVS
-2266 KAKDRAYGKSKLK
+2266 KAKDRAYGTSKVK
-2279 LMDQEIK
+2279 LMDQEIAK
-2286 AQDKI
+2286 QKQI

-2296 EYLAAAKKNLDIDR
+2296 EYLKAAKKNLAIDK

-2321 DSDGQEKTVASG
+2321 DSNGNQQTVASG
-2333 AKNYLGMEAKF
+2333 AQNYLGKSALF
-2344 DKDGNISNYDSL
+2344 DKDGNITNYKEL
-2356 MEAARKKYNKAVD
+2356 MKAAVKKYNDAVK
-2369 EFNKHTTDDE
+2369 EFNQHTTDDE
-2379 AAKKAMEA
+2379 AAKARFEA
-2387 AKQQYDGFIKW
+2387 AKQQYEGFTGWLK
-2398 IEQYEDTKDLIDDK
+2398 QYEETNELIADK
-2412 TQEIIDA
+2412 AQDVIDA
-2419 QNELYDKRFEQTQYV
+2419 ENELYDQRFEKTQYI
-2434 MELKIEVNDS
+2434 MEIKIEVNDKK
-2444 QLKYLEYQLDNLDDT
+2444 LEYLEYLLDKVDDS
-2459 AHDVA
+2459 AHDAA
-2464 EAIGLIGQSVDISEN
+2464 EAIKLLGDTAQNALDERKINLQGLN
-2479 KVNAYKSSLYD
+2479 D
-2490 MLNNGNHA
+2490 MFNNGNHKNLEGKGD
-2498 SLAGDKKIVDKL
+2498 LAKKMATGDKKTIALLSKEHFSDDEMKQIQDVMSNLLDINKKL
-2510 IAGDPKTIEKMSKEN
+2510 REAREQVFEKM
-2525 FTDEEVKQFQT
+2525 DD
-2536 VMNGLLEE
+2536 
-2544 NKRLKELRESVFE
+2544 
-2557 RMNASFEDGVNK
+2557 AFEDGVDK
-2569 MDRLIDKTEHLKKV
+2569 MDRLIDKQKHIQTMTE
-2583 TQSYGNIV
+2583 SYGNIV
-2591 DLVGRKTLGIDTQM
+2591 DIVGKKSLGITSQM
-2605 MKAYND
+2605 MKTYNANKVKQATD
-2611 SIVSQSVNTLEERR
+2611 LLAESK
-2625 TKMETIQ
+2625 TKM
-2632 SQLESSKKARD
+2632 D
-2643 EAAAKGLEEDVKL
+2643 
-2656 WDKTIQQQEEAYES
+2656 TIQQQLDAAQAARDKAMKAGHTEDVKMWDKSIENMEDELQN
-2670 AQEDFMDSWE
+2670 AQEDFMSNWE
-2680 ESLQAARNAFD
+2680 DALQAARDAFD
-2691 NNMKNSIEDFSATI
+2691 NNVDNMVDDFSTKV
-2705 GGLAGSIDALKEK
+2705 GGLTGSIAALQEK
-2718 WEQAKT
+2718 WDQSKT

-2729 VPEYEKVYQLT
+2729 VPQYEKIYQLT

-2748 SIDETRN
+2748 SIDETKN
-2755 VKAKRQLASLQEEI
+2755 VKAKRELASLQEEI
-2769 VELQQKG
+2769 NGLQSDSK
-2776 KQLSEYDLKYLQK
+2776 KMSEYDLEYLQK

-2826 DEQQVADAEQSYE
+2826 DEQQVAEAEQSYE

-2845 QQMNADYINKL
+2845 QQMNAEYINTL
-2856 QESMINMEAE
+2856 QENMIKMEQE
-2866 QAQKIAEL
+2866 QAEKIAEL
-2874 SQLYEVGSQEYQDAL
+2874 SELYEVGSKEYQDAL
-2889 LGLQNYYGKQ
+2889 ANLQKYYGEQLGYYGSQ
-2899 MDYYKGQMENVLGNN
+2899 MNNVLSNN
-2914 TKLYEEDVKNYGVLT
+2914 TDLYENDVKRYGELT
-2929 NNKAMKDEEYI
+2929 DNKAMADEKYI
-2940 GKFSQTQL
+2940 GDFSQTQL
-2948 AIETGYNNLESLQ
+2948 SVATGYENMEDLQ
-2961 SKWVG
+2961 DNWNTAAKDMYSQVG
-2966 ASQNLFNQASGYAKN
+2966 QAADDYAAQNELA
-2981 YSDDV
+2981 
-2986 NSVMNAA
+2986 MEAA
-2993 GTSLEGFKT
+2993 GTTMDDYANTMST
-3002 KFSDSVGQAKT
+3002 DVAQMTT
-3013 DSAALKTQT
+3013 DSDNLR
-3022 TEDAGAIKKAW
+3022 
-3033 GEVEAQ
+3033 GEMDDTAEQINTDFNTVVDS

-3044 RQYSTTI
+3044 EQYSDSI
-3051 DNICKKNIKLYESL
+3051 EAIVKSNEELYESFL
-3065 QKITQGLA
+3065 KVVQAHSQFKAVTSDNKGSD
-3073 GLESLDDTPD
+3073 GDT
-3083 APSSNGGGG
+3083 GG
-3092 GNGNGGNPSKEPG
+3092 GNKGDTPKQPKQ
-3105 KKKPKDNSDKAEG
+3105 KKKKDNSDKAEG
-3118 VAAAIWLWGDHSGW
+3118 VAAAIWIWGDHSGW
-3132 GNDPERARKLKE
+3132 GDDPERARKLQE
-3144 KGVSAAQAIINAKA
+3144 KGVTGAQAIINAKA
-3158 ENGQLYAKYYNRMD
+3158 ENGWLYNKYWDKRF
-3172 EIRNKYSY
+3172 EVRSKYSY

-3239 GLCSLFAASVNKDN
+3239 GLGSLFAASVNKDN
-3253 NILEQNVHITA
+3253 GVLEQNVHITA
-3264 EFPNVTN
+3264 EFPNATN

>member
-73 LDLSK
+73 LDLSR

-134 SLANTVRWQLSSSVL
+134 SLANTARWQLSSSVL

-172 IQIVTGNNADYMANF
+172 IQIVTGNNADYMAKF
-187 ANKAN
+187 ADKAN

-216 LGEDEVLKRT
+216 LSEDEVLKRT

-241 QVSSYL
+241 QVSSYM

-317 ATEIGNSLKTIF
+317 ASEIGNSLKTIF

-353 LKKIGVDIIDVNG
+353 LRKIGVDIIDVNG

-425 ADGTLEKQ
+425 SDGTLEEQ

-568 QVMIDNAAKLNAEE
+568 QVMIDNAAKLNSEE

-612 KTEAMKKNIA
+612 KTEELKKNIA
-622 LQVSAAGRRY
+622 LQVSAAGKRY
-632 QKNEDGTI
+632 QKNADGTT
-640 KTNDKGESL
+640 KTDENGTAL
-649 IVGTEQINNMKA
+649 VVGTDQIKNMKS
-661 VATELQNMVVET
+661 VATELENMVVET

-679 STQLDGIMKSGDNQ
+679 STQLDGIMRSGDNQ

-700 KAALQSYN
+700 RAALQSYN
-708 EVIQNSTQITQ
+708 EVVQSSTQITQ
-719 AAKDQFQNMITAL
+719 AAKDQFKNMITAL
-732 EHGDIT
+732 SEGDIT
-738 SKEFTDALDVFR
+738 SRNFTDALDVFR
-750 TELEYTSAGGDDLT
+750 SELEITSAGGDDLMK
-764 AKVTQLNRALLT
+764 KVTQLNAVLLT

-782 EATEFS
+782 EAAEYS
-788 AGLLT
+788 SMLLT

-813 NGADFTGKKLGEMGK
+813 NGADFAGKKLSEMGK

-860 MKDGTFSFS
+860 VKDGTFGFS
-869 NAMSIAMSAMMAM
+869 NAMSIAMSAMMVM

-896 IVTLIAEKAAIEGVT
+896 IVTLIAEKVAIEGVT
-911 ASYLVAAGTIGL
+911 ASYLVAAGAIGL
-923 IIGAI
+923 IVGAI

-943 DTTSVEAKLRAA
+943 DTASIEAKLRAA
-955 KKATEDQKQAL
+955 KEATEDQKQAL

-978 SFDTYDSIV
+978 SFDTYDSVV

-1068 QASQTQRNLEV
+1068 QASQTQRNFEV

-1088 NAYKTVSGIMSG
+1088 NAYKTVSDVMSG
-1100 ANIGNQFDSSSLTGL
+1100 SNISDKFDWSNLTGL
-1115 NTFLQD
+1115 NTFLQN
-1121 IDWSKFAGMTDVA
+1121 IDWSKFAGLTDVA
-1134 NIIDEISSQL
+1134 DILSEVRTQL
-1144 EAENEKL
+1144 DAENKKL
-1151 QKMSQETGIYQDQFN
+1151 QKEGQESGIYQDQFN

-1246 LYEDAVNKAVNTLKE
+1246 LYEDAMNKAVDTLKE

-1272 SFAEAKKLTNDTNFK
+1272 SFAEAKKLTDDTNFK

-1348 KTNKDGSEKSESQL
+1348 KTNKDGSEKSESQQ
-1362 KSDGAMASFLASQNL
+1362 KSDGAMASFLASQDL

-1391 ISSAQSKNGKA
+1391 INSAQSKDGKV
-1402 SGMNAFI
+1402 SGMGAFI
-1409 DNMFGDGEDGKIS
+1409 DNVFGDGEDGKIS
-1422 AETAKKYGYTTGEE
+1422 TETAKKYGYTTGEE
-1436 MIEALEEALT
+1436 MIKALEEALT
-1446 NQSAAWDDVGKDWM
+1446 NQSAAWDDVGKNWM
-1460 QKVKDTMN
+1460 QKVKDAMT
-1468 SDDLDLSDLSVKTKQ
+1468 SEDLDLSDLSVKTKQ
-1483 ALGDALEKAYEASGS
+1483 ALGDALEKAYETSGS

-1518 FAGALDNIDFNDT
+1518 FAGALDDIDFNDT

-1537 AALDDAGVETNFTAE
+1537 AALDEAGVETNFTTE

-1564 GNATVDLTSKY
+1564 GNAAMDLTSKY
-1575 VQNKEVID
+1575 AQNKSVID
-1583 KLSDGDIISAD
+1583 KLSDGDTISAD

-1628 KDDYIKAFQFQ
+1628 KDDYIKAFQSQ

-1650 QTALDR
+1650 QAALDS
-1656 GNTEQLAKVGGV
+1656 GNTEQLAKVGGA
-1668 NGNDNQIYQQQLD
+1668 NGNDNQIYQQQLE

-1695 QLEDWSKDLKYLSPD
+1695 QLEDWDKDLKDLSPD

-1738 QIHETDLA
+1738 QIHETDIA

-1817 EAEQVKQVQDVKMA
+1817 EAEQVKQVQDAKMA

-1955 LSDALKGNTT
+1955 LSDALKGNAA

-2101 LETDVGSETDTISTE
+2101 LETDVGSETDTVSTE

-2158 TTLKYTGVGWESGNT
+2158 TTLKYTGVGWESGNA

-2209 GGGGGRGS
+2209 GGGGGGRGG
-2217 RGGGR
+2217 RGGGGR
-2222 RGGGGGRAT
+2222 RGGGGGRAA

-2237 KKQKVT
+2237 KKQKVS

-2252 KQLNT
+2252 KQLTT

-2296 EYLAAAKKNLDIDR
+2296 EYLAAAKKNLDIDK

-2321 DSDGQEKTVASG
+2321 DSDGKEQTVASG

-2344 DKDGNISNYDSL
+2344 DSDGNISNYAAL
-2356 MEAARKKYNKAVD
+2356 MEAARKKYNAAVV

-2379 AAKKAMEA
+2379 SAKKAMEA
-2387 AKQQYDGFIKW
+2387 AKQQYDGFVAW
-2398 IEQYEDTKDLIDDK
+2398 LEQYEETKELVDEK
-2412 TQEIIDA
+2412 AQEVIDA
-2419 QNELYDKRFEQTQYV
+2419 QNEAYDKRFEKTEYMIDIKV
-2434 MELKIEVNDS
+2434 EVEDSELE
-2444 QLKYLEYQLDNLDDT
+2444 YLEYMLNKLEDN
-2459 AHDVA
+2459 AHDA
-2464 EAIGLIGQSVDISEN
+2464 ASAISLIGDEVEN
-2479 KVNAYKSSLYD
+2479 SKARIGTLRDGLNNIF
-2490 MLNNGNHA
+2490 NNGNHPN
-2498 SLAGDKKIVDKL
+2498 LQGQGNLVDRLMAGDQSAIELLAKEDFTEEEMKKIQSMMSDL
-2510 IAGDPKTIEKMSKEN
+2510 QAENEKMLQYRK
-2525 FTDEEVKQFQT
+2525 D
-2536 VMNGLLEE
+2536 
-2544 NKRLKELRESVFE
+2544 VFD
-2557 RMNASFEDGVNK
+2557 RMNNAFQDNIDK
-2569 MDRLIDKTEHLKKV
+2569 MDTIINRSKHLQTI
-2583 TQSYGNIV
+2583 TQSYANIV
-2591 DLVGRKTLGIDTQM
+2591 DLVGKKTAGITSDLINDLGQTQVKAAVDTL
-2605 MKAYND
+2605 AE
-2611 SIVSQSVNTLEERR
+2611 SRL
-2625 TKMETIQ
+2625 KMETIQ
-2632 SQLESSKKARD
+2632 AQLQESKDKRD
-2643 EAAAKGLEEDVKL
+2643 KAAAQGLTEDVKL
-2656 WDKTIQQQEEAYES
+2656 WDETIKQQQEALDS
-2670 AQEDFMDSWE
+2670 AQEDFLSNWE
-2680 ESLQAARNAFD
+2680 TALQAAKDAFD
-2691 NNMKNSIEDFSATI
+2691 KSVTSLVDDFSTKV
-2705 GGLAGSIDALKEK
+2705 GGMAGSIAALQEK
-2718 WEQAKT
+2718 WDQSKT

-2729 VPEYEKVYQLT
+2729 VPQYEKIYQLT

-2748 SIDETRN
+2748 SIDETKN
-2755 VKAKRQLASLQEEI
+2755 IKAKRELASLQEEI
-2769 VELQQKG
+2769 NGLQAEG
-2776 KQLSEYDLKYLQK
+2776 KKMSEYDLEYLQK

-2826 DEQQVADAEQSYE
+2826 DEQQVAEAEQSYE

-2845 QQMNADYINKL
+2845 QQMNAEYINTL
-2856 QESMINMEAE
+2856 QENMIKMEQE
-2866 QAQKIAEL
+2866 QAEKIAQL
-2874 SQLYEVGSQEYQDAL
+2874 SELYEVGSAEYQAEL
-2889 LGLQNYYGKQ
+2889 LKLRDYYGQQ
-2899 MDYYKGQMENVLGNN
+2899 MTYYSGQMENVLNNN
-2914 TKLYEEDVKNYGVLT
+2914 TDLYENDVKNYAALT
-2929 NNKAMKDEEYI
+2929 DNKAMADEKYV
-2940 GKFSQTQL
+2940 GSFSQTQL
-2948 AIETGYNNLESLQ
+2948 AIQTGYSTMTTLQQQWKSAAETMYKEVGTAATTFKNNNE
-2961 SKWVG
+2961 
-2966 ASQNLFNQASGYAKN
+2966 AA
-2981 YSDDV
+2981 
-2986 NSVMNAA
+2986 MNAA
-2993 GTSLEGFKT
+2993 GTSVTNFRKTVSDELGKIKKESSDMEGKMKEVTKLVKTEFQAVVSAVT
-3002 KFSDSVGQAKT
+3002 KFENK
-3013 DSAALKTQT
+3013 
-3022 TEDAGAIKKAW
+3022 
-3033 GEVEAQ
+3033 
-3039 VKAFE
+3039 
-3044 RQYSTTI
+3044 YSKTI
-3051 DNICKKNIKLYESL
+3051 DTMVAKNDALRKSFEKLLRKYTDF
-3065 QKITQGLA
+3065 QIAA
-3073 GLESLDDTPD
+3073 GDGSGSDDNNTPTT
-3083 APSSNGGGG
+3083 PTT
-3092 GNGNGGNPSKEPG
+3092 PTTP
-3105 KKKPKDNSDKAEG
+3105 KKPTKDNSSKAEG
-3118 VAAAIWLWGDHSGW
+3118 VAAAIWIWGDHSGW
-3132 GNDPERARKLKE
+3132 GDNPERARKLKE
-3144 KGVSAAQAIINAKA
+3144 KGVSNAQAIINAKA
-3158 ENGQLYAKYYNRMD
+3158 ENGWLYNKYWDKRF

-3187 YTGDWSGEGRFAML
+3187 YTGDWAGDGKFAML

-3210 DDTENFLKTVDIVRQ
+3210 EDTENFLKSVDIVRQ
-3225 ISDMIDLNAMSASG
+3225 IANTIDLNAMSASG
-3239 GLCSLFAASVNKDN
+3239 GLGSLFAASVNKDN
-3253 NILEQNVHITA
+3253 DVLEQNVHITA
-3264 EFPNVTN
+3264 EFPNVTDKN
-3271 KDEIL
+3271 EII